1 MRIWAEI
8 DLIGFQQSR
17 DVPSSVP
24 AGAGCQHGGGICSRG
39 SSIIASINRLN
50 LILICLILFTAAAAA
65 AAAAAFFFLLAVSL
79 PIYLFFI
86 LESV

>member
-65 AAAAAFFFLLAVSL
+65 AAAFFFLLAVSL